1 MKNLGCNLKQLGES
15 WEGFW
20 PPRVMY
26 YCPSTAS
33 LTYTAKLHC
42 RDKIQQIQ
50 NTQHMQI
57 QIHTVHSEK
66 VYLENWAQIHSTD
79 DAWGVPVGCKT
90 PLTRRNCCGPSNQHP
105 HPHIHSQKYNKYRK
119 YKAHTR
125 QKQDATIAVPLIT
138 ITIAPSQKQSSAS
151 QSLPSLVTNVL
162 KLATACPSHFTKWHF
177 WIFFHNEHHPHPPS
191 FRIIIVDH
199 FSEDL
204 LDACVLLGPQL
215 IVGQFLPETT
225 FALLAGQW
233 LYLHGLSLSAP
244 RLSIYQTL
252 VKFRGLLGPN
262 FLGALRALT
271 ENLWSCWG
279 RTRLFW

>member
-1 MKNLGCNLKQLGES
+1 MDDPIQ
-15 WEGFW
+15 
-20 PPRVMY
+20 
-26 YCPSTAS
+26 
-33 LTYTAKLHC
+33 
-42 RDKIQQIQ
+42 KIQG
-50 NTQHMQI
+50 T
-57 QIHTVHSEK
+57 
-66 VYLENWAQIHSTD
+66 Y
-79 DAWGVPVGCKT
+79 KT
-90 PLTRRNCCGPSNQHP
+90 KTRRNYCGPTHHHHHRPPHRHNPQHRN
-105 HPHIHSQKYNKYRK
+105 HWHQWHNCYQ
-119 YKAHTR
+119 
-125 QKQDATIAVPLIT
+125 
-138 ITIAPSQKQSSAS
+138 
-151 QSLPSLVTNVL
+151 
-162 KLATACPSHFTKWHF
+162 CPSHFTKLLF
-177 WIFFHNEHHPHPPS
+177 WISFTISTALNIILIPS